1 MTGEAIFPKE
11 RVSLEP
17 TLPAKRARYYSQEN
31 NFYFSWPGVPGN
43 RSHSYRSG
51 LPVCSYP
58 QTSHFSLWSVCGHLG
73 LVMTA

>member
-43 RSHSYRSG
+43 HSHSHRSG
-51 LPVCSYP
+51 LPVVRSHKRA
-58 QTSHFSLWSVCGHLG
+58 TSLSGAFVA
-73 LVMTA
+73 T

>member
-31 NFYFSWPGVPGN
+31 NLIFPGLGFQAIGHTAIAQDCLFV
-43 RSHSYRSG
+43 RIHKRATSLSG
-51 LPVCSYP
+51 AFVA
-58 QTSHFSLWSVCGHLG
+58 T
-73 LVMTA
+73 